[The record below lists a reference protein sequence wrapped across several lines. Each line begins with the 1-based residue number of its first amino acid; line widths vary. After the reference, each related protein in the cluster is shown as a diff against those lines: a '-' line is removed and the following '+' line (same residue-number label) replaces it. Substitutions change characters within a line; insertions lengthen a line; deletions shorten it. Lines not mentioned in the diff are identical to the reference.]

1 MVQDKGN
8 KSQKVNIRKALM
20 YKREEQKHK
29 YKRLTREALFSDFDR
44 SQELRELEQE
54 AWDKFLF
61 YSKLQE
67 ALDNNDRTTH
77 Y

>member
-8 KSQKVNIRKALM
+8 KSEKINIRKALM
-20 YKREEQKHK
+20 FKRAEQKRQ
-29 YKRLTREALFSDFDR
+29 YKKLTKEALFSDYDR

-54 AWDKFLF
+54 AWEKFLF

-67 ALDNNDRTTH
+67 AIDNDRANH
-77 Y
+77 I